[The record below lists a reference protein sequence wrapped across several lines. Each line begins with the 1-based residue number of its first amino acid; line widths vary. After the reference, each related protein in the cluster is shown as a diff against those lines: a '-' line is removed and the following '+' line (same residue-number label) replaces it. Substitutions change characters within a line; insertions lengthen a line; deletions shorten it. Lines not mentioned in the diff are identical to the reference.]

1 MKPIYKRGSILVF
14 IILFLLC
21 CLYLYLIGEG
31 YLLNTVHSMMNESSV
46 GGFHV
51 KQAGSTPIDCAEFH
65 KKFPQFINV
74 KNVVTDPTPLND
86 GSGLYERFVKADKS
100 IIDTSKLSWK
110 DQMALSLTSNESK
123 CARSLGS
130 FLNAVQGASK

>member
-1 MKPIYKRGSILVF
+1 M
-14 IILFLLC
+14 
-21 CLYLYLIGEG
+21 IGEG
-31 YLLNTVHSMMNESSV
+31 QVLVAVHSMMNESSV

-51 KQAGSTPIDCAEFH
+51 KQAGSTPIDCTEFH

-74 KNVVTDPTPLND
+74 RNVVTDPVPLND

-100 IIDTSKLSWK
+100 ILDTSKMSWK
-110 DQMALSLTSNESK
+110 DQMALSLASNESR

-130 FLNAVQGASK
+130 FLNAVSNTPK